1 MAIREEIEKHIS
13 ELTNNPD
20 IDHSLN
26 LFESG
31 LLTSLDVLDLLAFIE
46 NEYEITISDE
56 DLGIDNFGSIDRI
69 VEFVEKSKQEQ

>member
-46 NEYEITISDE
+46 NEFEIFISDE
-56 DLGIDNFGSIDRI
+56 DLGIDNFGSIDKI
-69 VEFVEKSKQEQ
+69 VKFVEKSKQEK

>member
-13 ELTNNPD
+13 ELTNNPE

-31 LLTSLDVLDLLAFIE
+31 LLTSLDVLDLISFIE
-46 NEYEITISDE
+46 NEYDISISDE
-56 DLGIDNFGSIDRI
+56 DLGMENFGSIDRI
-69 VEFVEKSKQEQ
+69 VKYLENTKRQK

>member
-13 ELTNNPD
+13 ELTNSPD

-46 NEYEITISDE
+46 NEFEIFISDE
-56 DLGIDNFGSIDRI
+56 DLGIDNFGSIDKI
-69 VEFVEKSKQEQ
+69 VKFVEKSKQEK

>member
-20 IDHSLN
+20 IDQSLN